1 MTAEAPNPENPVSP
15 SDDTLVPGKE
25 PAAKKGDGE
34 ESGYRSQTRPIPLNP
49 DPSPSFHQPSY
60 NAPEPPSRQIPLC
73 CWVAVISSLTSVVLA
88 GMLWFRTPSAAA
100 PPAAPPAAAAA
111 AAAAQAPPVGSP
123 EAFQAALKPYL
134 DAAQA
139 GDVNAMRMLGTMYYH
154 GLDLPRNREEG
165 LKWYRKAAA
174 SGSKV
179 AEQEL
184 KQLE

>member
-1 MTAEAPNPENPVSP
+1 MSPTDPNPEHASP
-15 SDDTLVPGKE
+15 SDETLVPGKE
-25 PAAKKGDGE
+25 TGGTLDPED
-34 ESGYRSQTRPIPLNP
+34 SGYRSQTRPLPVRAESGADRP
-49 DPSPSFHQPSY
+49 FHQPTFGM
-60 NAPEPPSRQIPLC
+60 PEPPRREVSIC
-73 CWVAVISSLTSVVLA
+73 CWVAGVSSLTSVVLA
-88 GMLWFRTPSAAA
+88 VMLWMKTSSAVPPAPAPAPSTAKTPAAA
-100 PPAAPPAAAAA
+100 PPA
-111 AAAAQAPPVGSP
+111 GSP
-123 EAFQAALKPYL
+123 EALHAALKPYL
-134 DAAQA
+134 EAAQA

>member
-1 MTAEAPNPENPVSP
+1 MNPADPNREHASP
-15 SDDTLVPGKE
+15 SEDTLVPGRE
-25 PAAKKGDGE
+25 AGAGTPDGE
-34 ESGYRSQTRPIPLNP
+34 DTAFRSQTRPIPVGAERGSGRP
-49 DPSPSFHQPSY
+49 FHQPTFGL
-60 NAPEPPSRQIPLC
+60 PEPPRRPIPIC
-73 CWVAVISSLTSVVLA
+73 CWVAVVSSLTSVVLA
-88 GMLWFRTPSAAA
+88 ILLWMKT
-100 PPAAPPAAAAA
+100 PPAAAPGQAA
-111 AAAAQAPPVGSP
+111 APAPATPPAGPPVAGSP

-179 AEQEL
+179 AEREL